1 MTDEERKEFEDRCTI
16 KSKEMFIETCRKNG
30 IPERSDETLEVLS
43 ISVECEPVTARVA
56 RPYPFI
62 EIAEGWIYER
72 DKKLY
77 AGDFVRGGYDQYMG
91 EYIYHKVTDIRRLI
105 TAVKV
110 EFRKRKD
117 RRDCTTG
124 GSTKTSTTGEFVY
137 PIPSE
142 LRDEIGRDIYGKL
155 SYGKPPERKRFKEL
169 KGMEL
174 SSSVQKKMIPFL
186 MEQLIEE

>member
-1 MTDEERKEFEDRCTI
+1 MTDETRKEIEDRCTI

-43 ISVECEPVTARVA
+43 ISVECEPVTARAA

-91 EYIYHKVTDIRRLI
+91 EYIYHKVIDVRRLI

-110 EFRKRKD
+110 EFRKRTD
-117 RRDCTTG
+117 SRDCTTG
-124 GSTKTSTTGEFVY
+124 ESTKTSTAEYKIY

-142 LRDEIGRDIYGKL
+142 LLDEIGRDIYGKL
-155 SYGKPPERKRFKEL
+155 SYGKPSERKRFKEL